1 MVLFK
6 IPLFIFP
13 KSDIQSIVIKVCS
26 LFTKQVFLKILQ
38 NSPENICA
46 GVCFNKFASVQPA
59 TSLNKRLQHRVFSCK
74 FCEIFNNT
82 YLTKHLRLTPSTPFL
97 PTPKFDGS
105 RHPHQNLS
113 HATNAIQET
122 LFLNTVDYKV
132 SLHCQRKL
140 VSLECSNILSFNQL
154 KQISEVTVQPKCFF
168 PM

>member
-105 RHPHQNLS
+105 TPSTPKFEPRHQRYLGDPVFKYSRLQSFITLS
-113 HATNAIQET
+113 AE
-122 LFLNTVDYKV
+122 V
-132 SLHCQRKL
+132 SLFRMQQYL
-140 VSLECSNILSFNQL
+140 VF
-154 KQISEVTVQPKCFF
+154 
-168 PM
+168 